1 MKKLMMCLLVSVAA
15 SSAFADHSLSM
26 AMDSN
31 AKVKDAVEAAMAKK
45 KVVCDTEHSMQMAAK
60 IKGGG
65 EAWRQVALCF
75 SSQKDLDQATD
86 TLTKG
91 NQFGGLYG
99 IPATAILDVTYSWSD
114 NATPQDLVS
123 LSLK

>member
-1 MKKLMMCLLVSVAA
+1 
-15 SSAFADHSLSM
+15 M

-31 AKVKDAVEAAMAKK
+31 VKVKSAVEAAMKRK
-45 KVVCDTEHSMQMAAK
+45 KVVCDTEHSMQMAAR

-75 SSQKDLDQATD
+75 SSQKDMDQSPD
-86 TLTKG
+86 ILTKG

-99 IPATAILDVTYSWSD
+99 IPAVAILDVTYSWSD
-114 NATPQDLVS
+114 EATPQDLVS